1 MKFGRRRLAAF
12 SFPAL
17 ALPAAV
23 LPGLVLPGLVGACG
37 ASPDPVLYTV
47 AVRPGPA
54 LNRGPRVVQLRDI
67 GLASY
72 LDRKEIVRSSEDYR
86 LGVMA
91 NAWWGEPL
99 GSLLGRVLV
108 VELSQ
113 RLPNS
118 KVYSE
123 SGAISADPNA
133 VVGVNIQ
140 RLDTDKAGTL
150 VLLAQAAVEF
160 NRPRRSA
167 ARNFAISRTPPTPD
181 VAGQVAATSDAVAEL
196 ADGIAA
202 LLQP

>member
-1 MKFGRRRLAAF
+1 MNDMILGRRRLAI
-12 SFPAL
+12 L
-17 ALPAAV
+17 ALP
-23 LPGLVLPGLVGACG
+23 GFIGACG

-54 LNRGPRVVQLRDI
+54 RPAGPRVVQLRDI

-72 LDRKEIVRSSEDYR
+72 LDRKEIVRSSEDYK

-118 KVYSE
+118 KIYSE
-123 SGAISADPNA
+123 SGAINADPNA

-160 NRPRRSA
+160 NRPKRSA
-167 ARNFAISRTPPTPD
+167 ARNFAITKPLPTPD

>member
-17 ALPAAV
+17 ALPAV
-23 LPGLVLPGLVGACG
+23 VLPGLVGACG

-54 LNRGPRVVQLRDI
+54 LPGGPRVVQLRDI

-72 LDRKEIVRSSEDYR
+72 LDRKEIVRSSEDYK

-91 NAWWGEPL
+91 NSWWGESL
-99 GSLLGRVLV
+99 GSMLGRVLV

-118 KVYSE
+118 KIYSE
-123 SGAISADPNA
+123 SGAITADPNA

-140 RLDTDKAGTL
+140 RLDTDKAGAL
-150 VLLAQAAVEF
+150 VLLAQVAVEF
-160 NRPRRSA
+160 NRPKRSA

-202 LLQP
+202 LLQT

>member
-1 MKFGRRRLAAF
+1 MTLGRRRLAAL
-12 SFPAL
+12 SVPIL
-17 ALPAAV
+17 A
-23 LPGLVLPGLVGACG
+23 LPGLVAACG
-37 ASPDPVLYTV
+37 ASPDPVLYTI
-47 AVRPGPA
+47 AVRPGAA
-54 LNRGPRVVQLRDI
+54 LPSGPRVAQLRDI

-72 LDRKEIVRSSEDYR
+72 LDRKEIVRSSEDYK

-91 NAWWGEPL
+91 NSWWGEPL

-123 SGAISADPNA
+123 SGAINADPNA
-133 VVGVNIQ
+133 VVGINIQ

-160 NRPRRSA
+160 NRPKRTA
-167 ARNFAISRTPPTPD
+167 ARNFAISKPLPTPD

>member
-1 MKFGRRRLAAF
+1 MTFGRRRLATLGV
-12 SFPAL
+12 PAIL
-17 ALPAAV
+17 
-23 LPGLVLPGLVGACG
+23 LPGVLAACG

-54 LNRGPRVVQLRDI
+54 LPAGPKVVQVRDI

-72 LDRKEIVRSSEDYR
+72 LDRNEIVRTSEDYK

-99 GSLLGRVLV
+99 GSMLGRILV

-123 SGAISADPNA
+123 KGAISADPNA

-140 RLDTDKAGTL
+140 RLDMDKAGML
-150 VLLAQAAVEF
+150 ILLAQVSVEF
-160 NRPRRSA
+160 NRPTRTA
-167 ARNFAISRTPPTPD
+167 GRNFTISKSPPTAD
-181 VAGQVAATSDAVAEL
+181 VSGQVAAISDAVAEL